1 MSSSG
6 DAEEVFDGTGE
17 KSTGRTAAHAEVS
30 RRDALVERLFG
41 ACIGALDLL
50 HVYIGDRLGL
60 YVALA
65 AGPSTSGELARHCGI
80 HERYARE
87 WLEQQAVGGILSAD
101 DAADPDQRRFS
112 LPSGHDEVL
121 LDSDSLSFLAPL
133 GSGVVSLAQTL
144 PKVLEA
150 FRSGGGVSFDAYG
163 PDIRHFISRINRPMF
178 INLLASEWFPKVP
191 GLVERLQAAPPAR
204 VADVGCGT
212 GWSSIAIALGFQGV
226 EVVGLDLDEA
236 SVAEARANAE
246 ASGVADRIIFQQRDA
261 ADPSLAG
268 GFDLVCAFETIHDMC
283 DPVGALRAMR
293 SLRSEHG
300 TVLIADERVAD
311 SFTLEA
317 DDTERFQFGWS
328 ALHCLPTALTDPPAA
343 GTGTIMRTPI
353 LRSYAQEAG
362 FVDVEVLPIEND
374 FWRFY
379 RLVA

>member
-17 KSTGRTAAHAEVS
+17 ESTGGTAANPEVS

-41 ACIGALDLL
+41 ACMGALDLL
-50 HVYIGDRLGL
+50 HVYVGDRLGL
-60 YVALA
+60 YAALA
-65 AGPSTSGELARHCGI
+65 AGPSTSGELAWHCGI

-101 DAADPDQRRFS
+101 DATDAARRRFS

-121 LDSDSLSFLAPL
+121 LDADSLSFLAPL

-144 PKVLEA
+144 PKVLDA
-150 FRSGGGVSFDAYG
+150 FRNGGGVPFDAYG
-163 PDIRHFISRINRPMF
+163 PDIRHFISRVNRPMF

-191 GLVERLQAAPPAR
+191 GLVERLQAAPAAR

-236 SVAEARANAE
+236 SIAEARANAE
-246 ASGVADRIIFQQRDA
+246 ASGVADRVVFQQRDA

-268 GFDLVCAFETIHDMC
+268 GFELVSAFETIHDMC

-311 SFTLEA
+311 SFTVEA
-317 DDTERFQFGWS
+317 DDTERFQYGWS

-343 GTGTIMRTPI
+343 GTGTIMRTPM

-362 FVDVEVLPIEND
+362 FVDVDVLPIEND

-379 RLVA
+379 RLVG

>member
-1 MSSSG
+1 V
-6 DAEEVFDGTGE
+6 AGT
-17 KSTGRTAAHAEVS
+17 
-30 RRDALVERLFG
+30 
-41 ACIGALDLL
+41 
-50 HVYIGDRLGL
+50 
-60 YVALA
+60 
-65 AGPSTSGELARHCGI
+65 AG
-80 HERYARE
+80 
-87 WLEQQAVGGILSAD
+87 GGILSAD
-101 DAADPDQRRFS
+101 DATDAARRRFS

-121 LDSDSLSFLAPL
+121 LDGDSLSFLAPL

-144 PKVLEA
+144 PKVLDA

-178 INLLASEWFPKVP
+178 INLLASDWFPKVP

-246 ASGVADRIIFQQRDA
+246 ASGVADRIVFQQRDA
-261 ADPSLAG
+261 ADPSLGG

-293 SLRSEHG
+293 SLGGEHG

-311 SFTLEA
+311 SFTVEA
-317 DDTERFQFGWS
+317 DDTERFQYGWS
-328 ALHCLPTALTDPPAA
+328 ALHCLPTALTDLQPRDRDHHADADAPELRP
-343 GTGTIMRTPI
+343 GGRLCGCGRTSDRKR
-353 LRSYAQEAG
+353 LLA
-362 FVDVEVLPIEND
+362 VLPARGLTVTLPSRAYQRELFSRQIAT
-374 FWRFY
+374 
-379 RLVA
+379 LI